1 MDGMLVMDSDVYCE
15 IIWQNTNYCLKAVPI
30 KKKKRGEGAV
40 FPLRPYGAQLAQ
52 VLEKL
57 AQQILCQCVKKMLFL
72 GKSAYFQ
79 QKLEILAQ

>member
-1 MDGMLVMDSDVYCE
+1 MG
-15 IIWQNTNYCLKAVPI
+15 P
-30 KKKKRGEGAV
+30 V

-57 AQQILCQCVKKMLFL
+57 AQHILWQCVKKMLFL

-79 QKLEILAQ
+79 QKLEILAQWPSQVV